1 MSDPAAFGEVSD
13 TLTEELRE
21 DWLIDTT
28 EEKGCDE
35 KDEAIP
41 EEVMPAKNV
50 TLNELVKIIHNIEH
64 AKNKMLE
71 ADPSFGRIATIHHT
85 MERCPRLILSL
96 MTRRW
101 ALFKLFLLRFI
112 QRHKALYQHF

>member
-28 EEKGCDE
+28 EENGCDE

-50 TLNELVKIIHNIEH
+50 TLNELVKIIHN
-64 AKNKMLE
+64 N
-71 ADPSFGRIATIHHT
+71 AT
-85 MERCPRLILSL
+85 
-96 MTRRW
+96 
-101 ALFKLFLLRFI
+101 K
-112 QRHKALYQHF
+112 Q